1 MSQVLAFGDVLD
13 AADQLSAEDQ
23 QELIAILQRRLAD
36 AGRERLLA
44 NINQARREFAAG
56 FGLGGGLVMV
66 TPSGGRSWS
75 VEAVS
80 HSGRRMI
87 MGLAIRWPKL
97 DDAVLDQRSGR
108 PWESGIILKA
118 MRMKSTSA
126 QIPSPPMVRSLAIP
140 RRV

>member
-56 FGLGGGLVMV
+56 LCKPMTAAEIV
-66 TPSGGRSWS
+66 R
-75 VEAVS
+75 EAQS
-80 HSGRRMI
+80 
-87 MGLAIRWPKL
+87 
-97 DDAVLDQRSGR
+97 
-108 PWESGIILKA
+108 
-118 MRMKSTSA
+118 
-126 QIPSPPMVRSLAIP
+126 
-140 RRV
+140 